1 MNRRPLLLA
10 TAGGLFLP
18 GILRAQDAAG
28 IGTAARPCRV
38 GVTSGVHAQVLEQV
52 RDVLARDNFVVR
64 ITEFDTL
71 VIIAFCKPMMKHSST
86 TVMIS
91 DEPMTRW

>member
-28 IGTAARPCRV
+28 IGTAARPT
-38 GVTSGVHAQVLEQV
+38 VTSFTPTSGPVGTTITVDGGMCLYPGF
-52 RDVLARDNFVVR
+52 RDNG
-64 ITEFDTL
+64 
-71 VIIAFCKPMMKHSST
+71 
-86 TVMIS
+86 
-91 DEPMTRW
+91 

>member
-28 IGTAARPCRV
+28 IGTAARPCRPAPSPCSCPP
-38 GVTSGVHAQVLEQV
+38 GS
-52 RDVLARDNFVVR
+52 AR
-64 ITEFDTL
+64 T
-71 VIIAFCKPMMKHSST
+71 
-86 TVMIS
+86 
-91 DEPMTRW
+91 